1 MVKPGILW
9 HPSVHPFFSNFF
21 SSICS
26 HFSLVTLPSINP
38 SVAALCPS
46 PSASRP
52 PLIHSLLLP
61 PFCLSFKLHLP
72 LRCLFFFSPLPLIL
86 LHTFLFSPSWQMC
99 CAMASKLNTH
109 THILICTTKPR
120 LQKQQHDTASR
131 KHLLR
136 TTTRQRLANPAS
148 PWQQATTSTLSF
160 CLKKSVYMG
169 TDAGLWTGGRLQG
182 PELQPLRSEQPHRNV
197 CAPDPFA
204 PHQSITAAAAAA
216 WRHAESHLL
225 LLVTQVPSRPNVSDS
240 WRGLR
245 AEEVRG
251 IQISSLSVNNSRG
264 GREGWREGWRVE
276 GGRRLRPRGSTRDA
290 VSRDKVCETD
300 ARGIQRASLH
310 SVIAILS

>member
-1 MVKPGILW
+1 MHYKAQAPEAATR
-9 HPSVHPFFSNFF
+9 HSEQEASAADHNTSAPRQS
-21 SSICS
+21 
-26 HFSLVTLPSINP
+26 
-38 SVAALCPS
+38 SVAVATGHN
-46 PSASRP
+46 
-52 PLIHSLLLP
+52 IH
-61 PFCLSFKLHLP
+61 F
-72 LRCLFFFSPLPLIL
+72 
-86 LHTFLFSPSWQMC
+86 
-99 CAMASKLNTH
+99 
-109 THILICTTKPR
+109 
-120 LQKQQHDTASR
+120 
-131 KHLLR
+131 
-136 TTTRQRLANPAS
+136 
-148 PWQQATTSTLSF
+148 SF

-251 IQISSLSVNNSRG
+251 IQVSSLSVNNSRG